1 LTVVGV
7 DIGAT
12 KTHLA
17 VTDGD
22 RPIDLVVPTTGW
34 RVRRDEEDAHAL
46 LALARKTAGAEP
58 AVIVVG
64 AHGCDDTDSC
74 LAFQSCL
81 AALTRGA
88 VLVVNDAELLVP
100 AAGFDHGVG
109 VVAGTGSIAVARLP
123 DRTMLVAGGWG
134 WLLGDEGGAVG
145 LVREAARAVRGALD
159 SGYTTDPLIG
169 CLCRSLGAANPIQ
182 FGHKLV
188 EAGGAA
194 AIGGHVSAVFE
205 AAAMGSDLARTVIR
219 EGGAALARLVRQ
231 LVGRGA
237 TGREVVAAGGV
248 ITRQDALM
256 AAFREALETAA
267 PEWRITLLAGPPV
280 QGALALARRIASG
293 KAVFGFAPTPPAG
306 RKALE

>member
-1 LTVVGV
+1 LAVVGV

-17 VTDGD
+17 VADGD
-22 RPIDLVVPTTGW
+22 GPIEVVVPTKGW
-34 RVRRDEEDAHAL
+34 RVRRDEEDARAL
-46 LALARKTAGAEP
+46 FALARKTAAAEP

-64 AHGCDDTDSC
+64 AHGCDDAVTC
-74 LAFQSCL
+74 LAFQRTL
-81 AALTRGA
+81 AALTCGT

-100 AAGFDHGVG
+100 AAGFDHGIG
-109 VVAGTGSIAVARLP
+109 VVAGTGSIAVARLH
-123 DRTMLVAGGWG
+123 DRAMLVAGGWG

-145 LVREAARAVRGALD
+145 LVREAARAARGALD
-159 SGYTTDPLIG
+159 SGYMTDPLIG
-169 CLCRSLGAANPIQ
+169 CMCRSLGTDNPIQ
-182 FGHKLV
+182 FGRKLV

-280 QGALALARRIASG
+280 QGALALARRIVSG
-293 KAVFGFAPTPPAG
+293 EAMFGFAPTPPAG

>member
-1 LTVVGV
+1 LIVVGV

-17 VTDGD
+17 VVGGGE
-22 RPIDLVVPTTGW
+22 PIDLVVPTTGW

-46 LALARKTAGAEP
+46 LALARETDGADL

-64 AHGCDDTDSC
+64 AHGCDDVARC
-74 LAFQSCL
+74 LAFQRSL
-81 AALTRGA
+81 AALTSAA

-100 AAGFDHGVG
+100 AAGFDHGIG

-159 SGYTTDPLIG
+159 SGYTTDPLVG
-169 CLCRSLGAANPIQ
+169 CMCRSLGADNPIQ

-188 EAGGAA
+188 EAGGPA

-205 AAAMGSDLARTVIR
+205 AAAMGSDLARAVVR
-219 EGGAALARLVRQ
+219 DGGAALARLVRQ

-237 TGREVVAAGGV
+237 TGGEVVAAGGV

-256 AAFREALETAA
+256 AAFREALATVA
-267 PEWRITLLAGPPV
+267 PDWRITLLAEPPV
-280 QGALALARRIASG
+280 RGALALARRIASSETM
-293 KAVFGFAPTPPAG
+293 FGLAPTPPAG